1 MLPAFAI
8 GLLLGVALTLV
19 LLRARR
25 TDEAELLTRF
35 EQQMDRLEAERNRL
49 GGELSGRIDALG
61 QEQARAV
68 EQTAKLASALRRPGV
83 RGRWGEQTL
92 KNVVEA
98 AGLAEHVDYSQQLHI
113 AGNGEAPAARPD
125 MVIRLPGGGQVPVDA
140 KVPLD
145 AYLDADA
152 AEDETAAIR
161 LLDEHVAATRE
172 KVAELASKAY
182 WQRLERCPEMVVM
195 FVASEA
201 ALSAA
206 AQRDPHLLSD
216 AVTRKVMIATPVTM
230 AALLQLIALG
240 WREEAI
246 GRSAEEVRK
255 LGVEL
260 CKRIEVFGS
269 HLARTSKGLESAVAA
284 HNTAVGSFEGRLLPT
299 VRRIGEHGIAEAHRI
314 EAPPLVEQSVRAAS
328 QGELLGTPVAEL
340 PSEKPSA

>member
-1 MLPAFAI
+1 MLFAFII
-8 GLLLGVALTLV
+8 GLFLGVALTLL

-25 TDEAELLTRF
+25 TDEVALLARF
-35 EQQMDRLEAERNRL
+35 EQQMNRLEVERNRL

-98 AGLAEHVDYSQQLHI
+98 AGLAEHVDYAQQLHI
-113 AGNGEAPAARPD
+113 AGDGDEPGARPD
-125 MVIRLPGGGQVPVDA
+125 MVIRLPGGGEVPVDA
-140 KVPLD
+140 KIPLD
-145 AYLDADA
+145 AYLDAEATDDDA
-152 AEDETAAIR
+152 VTARLLDDHVAAIR
-161 LLDEHVAATRE
+161 D

-182 WQRLERCPEMVVM
+182 WRRLERAPEMVVM

-206 AQRDPHLLSD
+206 AQRDPDLLSD
-216 AVTRKVMIATPVTM
+216 AVERRVMIATPVTM

-246 GRSAEEVRK
+246 GKSAEEVRK

-260 CKRIEVFGS
+260 CKRIETFSS
-269 HLARTSKGLESAVAA
+269 HLAKESRGLAAAVEA
-284 HNTAVGSFEGRLLPT
+284 HNAAVGSFERRLLPT
-299 VRRIGEHGIAEAHRI
+299 VRRIGEHGIAAAERV
-314 EAPPLVEQSVRAAS
+314 EAPPVVERAVR
-328 QGELLGTPVAEL
+328 TPSRAERSARAEL
-340 PSEKPSA
+340 RGG